1 VPTTNNHQP
10 STIIHQPTTNNQEIN
25 MLELIVVWIVTTV
38 SLLIISRI
46 AFFGVTIRSFT
57 TALIVAL
64 VLGLLNALLT
74 PILSFI
80 AFIPMILTF
89 GLFSVVINA
98 FVFWLAARL
107 VPGFE
112 LERGCL
118 SALLGPVVLS
128 LLNSIIL
135 WLLGVGQS

>member
-1 VPTTNNHQP
+1 
-10 STIIHQPTTNNQEIN
+10 
-25 MLELIVVWIVTTV
+25 MLELIVVWIVTTI

-46 AFFGVTIRSFT
+46 ELFGIDIRSFP

-74 PILSFI
+74 PILNLV

-98 FVFWLAARL
+98 FVFWLASRL
-107 VPGFE
+107 VNGFE
-112 LERGCL
+112 LRRGCL
-118 SALLGPVVLS
+118 SALLGPIVLS
-128 LLNSIIL
+128 LLNTIIL

>member
-1 VPTTNNHQP
+1 
-10 STIIHQPTTNNQEIN
+10 

-74 PILSFI
+74 PILNFI